1 MGLFHRF
8 AHRHGHHHR
17 GHHDHHH
24 ERGEGSRAERMAE
37 HAAHHLDLSDAQR
50 GHLSELLELMQSSRE
65 SLRGDDP
72 VAELSA
78 LIANTRLDR
87 EAARAA
93 AEKRVQSVQAGLP
106 GLIEALGNFYDSLDA
121 DQQQALRF
129 LLRRKAGWRARFGRR
144 SQ

>member
-8 AHRHGHHHR
+8 AHRHGHHHH
-17 GHHDHHH
+17 GHHDHH

-37 HAAHHLDLSDAQR
+37 HAANHLDLSDAQR

-72 VAELSA
+72 VAELTA
-78 LIANTRLDR
+78 LLANTRLDR

-93 AEKRVQSVQAGLP
+93 AEKRVQSVQSGLP